1 MSTPATTQAL
11 QRVSALPAVVEAVAG
26 AREACTALRWHA
38 ALRRRTEGARAEAE
52 ARGARA
58 SAAMD
63 GAPLPLD
70 LVRDVLRGAA
80 PAPDDAAG
88 RALIGALRATVEAGR
103 LAGTLT
109 RSPLQALARL
119 HTAAAAGAVPDDLLG
134 RPRAG
139 LDQPLDL
146 AGPGPAPVG
155 AALRARLDG
164 LAALLSAD
172 DGVPALVVAAL
183 VHAEVLVVRP
193 FAVGNGVVAR
203 ALFRA
208 VVVERALD
216 ATGVAVPEVGFER
229 AGVAAY
235 AAAVTAYSGGTSE
248 GLVTWVRH
256 CALAVQVGAGE
267 GVAIGDAVVA
277 GRLSP

>member
-1 MSTPATTQAL
+1 MSTIATTQAL
-11 QRVSALPAVVEAVAG
+11 QRVSALPAVVEAVEG

-38 ALRRRTEGARAEAE
+38 ALRRRTEGARAEAV

-80 PAPDDAAG
+80 QAPDDAAG
-88 RALIGALRATVEAGR
+88 RALSGALRATVEAGR
-103 LAGTLT
+103 LAGTLG
-109 RSPLQALARL
+109 RSPLQTLARL
-119 HTAAAAGAVPDDLLG
+119 HTAAAAGLVPDDLLG
-134 RPRAG
+134 RPRVG
-139 LDQPLDL
+139 TNQPLDL

-155 AALRARLDG
+155 AGLRDRLDG
-164 LAALLSAD
+164 LVSLLSAD
-172 DGVPALVVAAL
+172 AGVPALVVAAL

-216 ATGVAVPEVGFER
+216 PTGVAVSEVGFER
-229 AGVAAY
+229 AGVPAY
-235 AAAVTAYSGGTSE
+235 AAAITAYAGSTTDG
-248 GLVTWVRH
+248 VVAWVQH
-256 CALAVQVGAGE
+256 CALAVQVGAAE
-267 GVAIGDAVVA
+267 GAAIGDAVVA
-277 GRLSP
+277 GRLTP